1 LLTTFQQEIAN
12 ALVPALNSTIHA
24 KIPRRDQWSLRPD
37 ETDPYKQTLLF
48 DYPSWLPPEESGQVL
63 RSVKIEMGA
72 EADRWPCETKPV
84 TPSVAEQFP
93 QAYRQATCELM
104 VLSADILGEADHF
117 ARGVSSPRKQT
128 VSSAVVAPLLR
139 FLRVDSQGSSI
150 TSS

>member
-1 LLTTFQQEIAN
+1 MLTTFLQEIAN

-72 EADRWPCETKPV
+72 EADHWPCEIQSGNAICGGTIPARL
-84 TPSVAEQFP
+84 P
-93 QAYRQATCELM
+93 
-104 VLSADILGEADHF
+104 GDH
-117 ARGVSSPRKQT
+117 
-128 VSSAVVAPLLR
+128 L
-139 FLRVDSQGSSI
+139 
-150 TSS
+150 